1 MKINLLNF
9 KRSYLQNQNKTKSAS
24 NYEIKNNESDYFR
37 YYDMLSNI
45 SKSNISFKSRFSVSK
60 EDLEE
65 YIKANPDETQP
76 QIAKHFGVT
85 KLTIHNLIK
94 RYNINYQSKVVAF
107 KLSKEELE
115 NYIKENPDKNITQI
129 GEHYGVSKATIS
141 KLMRENEINF
151 SDYKKQ
157 NSEIMVKELE
167 KLIKEN
173 PKLSQKEIA
182 DYFGV
187 SKETIRRLV
196 IENNIEYKTCKPKI
210 TVTKEELESYIK
222 AHPEKTKKE
231 IGEYFNTSCDSIRL
245 LINEFGIEYQIKHRR
260 KSKI

>member
-1 MKINLLNF
+1 MKINLINF

-24 NYEIKNNESDYFR
+24 NYEIKNCESDYFR

-65 YIKANPDETQP
+65 YIKANPNETQS

-94 RYNINYQSKVVAF
+94 RYGINYQSKVVPL
-107 KLSKEELE
+107 KTTKEEVE
-115 NYIKENPDKNITQI
+115 SYIKAHPSDNLSQIGKNFNVDSTTIKNFIDKNGIEYVKQKRQKT
-129 GEHYGVSKATIS
+129 
-141 KLMRENEINF
+141 KLPLEELKNF
-151 SDYKKQ
+151 IQ
-157 NSEIMVKELE
+157 
-167 KLIKEN
+167 EN

-187 SKETIRRLV
+187 SKETVRLA
-196 IENNIEYKTCKPKI
+196 IKENNIEYKTCKPKI

-231 IGEYFNTSCDSIRL
+231 IGEYFNTSHNSIRL

>member
-1 MKINLLNF
+1 MKINLINF
-9 KRSYLQNQNKTKSAS
+9 KRSYLQNQNKTKSGS
-24 NYEIKNNESDYFR
+24 NYEIKNNEGDYFR

-76 QIAKHFGVT
+76 QIAKHFGVA

-94 RYNINYQSKVVAF
+94 RYGIDYQSKIVPL
-107 KLSKEELE
+107 KTTKEEVE
-115 NYIKENPDKNITQI
+115 SYIKTHPDKNLTQI
-129 GEHYGVSKATIS
+129 GEHFNSNSTTI
-141 KLMRENEINF
+141 KNFIDKNEIE
-151 SDYKKQ
+151 YVKPKKKKTKL
-157 NSEIMVKELE
+157 NSEEL
-167 KLIKEN
+167 KNFIQEN
-173 PKLSQKEIA
+173 PKMSQKEIA

-187 SKETIRRLV
+187 SKETVRIA
-196 IENNIEYKTCKPKI
+196 IKENNIEYKTCKPKI

-231 IGEYFNTSCDSIRL
+231 IGEYFNTSRNSIRL